1 MNNPIKCTAKKALI
15 AAALLLF
22 ITSSANASEEIQL
35 AEAIGGAST
44 STAGTDTTAA
54 AQTAESTVALQTAN
68 TIAFG
73 AIAASFLAVVAGA
86 DSASTH

>member
-1 MNNPIKCTAKKALI
+1 MTNSIKTVLI
-15 AAALLLF
+15 AAAVSLL
-22 ITSSANASEEIQL
+22 ITSAASASEEIQL

-54 AQTAESTVALQTAN
+54 AQTSQSAIALQTAN

-73 AIAASFLAVVAGA
+73 AIAASALAIVAGA